1 MPINLHTLPQFADR
15 ISWIYVEEGRVEKDN
30 DGLVLYDKAGRT
42 PLPLAATSLLMLG
55 PGTVIT
61 HRAVIAASQMNC
73 LLSWVG
79 EGVTRMYAL
88 GTGGA
93 SQTTNLQRQ
102 ARLWADPLSHLAVVR
117 NLYAMRFPDPIP
129 PDTTLE
135 QIRGMEGA
143 RVRSMYQR
151 IAQEVGITWVMRHY
165 DPNNWARA
173 DLPNRCLSA
182 ATASLYG
189 VVHAALISAGYSPAL
204 GFIHIGKPLSFVYD
218 VADLYKPDLAVRI
231 AFQVAAEKPEHAERE
246 VRKRCRDA
254 FYKARLMACILPDV
268 HKALSIQTDEDELD
282 WLPAP
287 DNGWWQEEV
296 SDGGDGRDELPV
308 AVEG

>member
-1 MPINLHTLPQFADR
+1 
-15 ISWIYVEEGRVEKDN
+15 
-30 DGLVLYDKAGRT
+30 
-42 PLPLAATSLLMLG
+42 
-55 PGTVIT
+55 
-61 HRAVIAASQMNC
+61 
-73 LLSWVG
+73 
-79 EGVTRMYAL
+79 MYAL

-189 VVHAALISAGYSPAL
+189 VVHAALVSAGYSAAL
-204 GFIHIGKPLSFVYD
+204 GFVHIGKPLSFVYD
-218 VADLYKPDLAVRI
+218 VADLYKPDLAVRM

-282 WLPAP
+282 WLPVP
-287 DNGWWQEEV
+287 DSGWWQEEV